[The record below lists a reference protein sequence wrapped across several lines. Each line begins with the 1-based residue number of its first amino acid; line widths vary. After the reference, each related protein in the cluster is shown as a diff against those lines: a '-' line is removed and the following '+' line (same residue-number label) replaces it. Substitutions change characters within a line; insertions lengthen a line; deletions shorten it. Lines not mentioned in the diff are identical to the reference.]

1 MGKPSLSSRAVSI
14 VLAASV
20 LWAAPGL
27 AAHAAAATIIRA
39 LPLSVSL
46 PSNVGAAG
54 ATAPSLS
61 AAPAALS
68 LGIAPALSAL
78 PAASLPPSSPLAAA
92 APAAA
97 AVPAPAAAL
106 ASRAAPALS
115 AVPAAS
121 DAPRP
126 AALGSA
132 RAAALPA
139 AAAAQPTILSRLFD
153 GAVTGA
159 GRLAMSVLPAAA
171 DGPDFELP
179 APGAGRARVTLS
191 FKAGIAPQNVEPILR
206 RLDQYYGFRLDA
218 APGAAADGK
227 VSVTGTVP
235 TSTVLALANA
245 KEVHEMVLVSGA
257 PDPSSNPRFT
267 AAASRLKKAMAP
279 APVREPFV
287 AATRK
292 VAELEKLAKT
302 DPEKAFAL
310 SSEYISGRG
319 ETRREVRI
327 AALRVLEAMPLE
339 KVLPF
344 YRKIMT
350 AYVEQPVQ
358 NAKASGTDSV
368 WYIQRAVL
376 LRFAREAAELKSSSD
391 AATLVKP
398 HYADR
403 NSSVRL
409 AAAAA
414 LRALGVEPGAENEYL
429 APAADK
435 SGANGPFE
443 TPPSVGSGINAS
455 PDPNVTIAPGIGKRL
470 MKALAIGA
478 AVAALLWGMISLSL
492 MNAPAH
498 APAPRP
504 AIVQSVTPPSPAAGA
519 PSISAAP
526 DAQAVP
532 SISAAPK
539 AEPSERQ
546 LLEQIAKS
554 EARIAQAQEDQLAA
568 QKAASKGG
576 GLFSGI
582 GGIII
587 NVLIFMGVFWLF
599 GKIFKRMRGGS
610 SGGASGA
617 NGMSASTEVKAE
629 VEKPTQ
635 RFSDIEG
642 IDESL
647 VDVQETLDY
656 LRDPARF
663 NRMGAKSPKGIL
675 FEGPPGT
682 GKTLM
687 ARALAGETNAAFF
700 AVSGSDFVELFVGM
714 GARRVRELIQ
724 KAANHKPAIVFIDE
738 IDAVGKAR
746 GNGMNGSDSE
756 REQTIN
762 ALLTGMDGFDNSG
775 GIIFVAATNRADTL
789 DPALLRPGRFDRK
802 IYVGKPHMGGR
813 EAIAT
818 IHAKD
823 KRLAPEL
830 DLMYVARRTAGL
842 AGADIQN
849 IMNEAALQAIR
860 RGADAIGMEDVDEAI
875 DRGTIGAKRSLPM
888 PAALR
893 ERVAYHEAG
902 HVLANMLHENPAV
915 RQRVNKFTIVPHG
928 SGALGFA
935 EMGSEEGDKYLY
947 TREELEARIDHAL
960 GGLVAE
966 KMIYGKSENI
976 PAEWSTG
983 PGSDLEM
990 ATNVARTM
998 VQTLGMGEE
1007 TGLAVTAPNQRDPMG
1022 RAPFGDAV
1030 AEKTWIEVNKILL
1043 ASYKRVTARLMRNR
1057 HVLEALTQAVL
1068 AKETLI
1074 GDQID
1079 EIVTKAGPVGPEDS
1093 PKN

>member
-1 MGKPSLSSRAVSI
+1 
-14 VLAASV
+14 
-20 LWAAPGL
+20 
-27 AAHAAAATIIRA
+27 
-39 LPLSVSL
+39 
-46 PSNVGAAG
+46 
-54 ATAPSLS
+54 S
-61 AAPAALS
+61 AR
-68 LGIAPALSAL
+68 
-78 PAASLPPSSPLAAA
+78 AAA
-92 APAAA
+92 APAPVAE
-97 AVPAPAAAL
+97 
-106 ASRAAPALS
+106 
-115 AVPAAS
+115 
-121 DAPRP
+121 
-126 AALGSA
+126 
-132 RAAALPA
+132 
-139 AAAAQPTILSRLFD
+139 QPTRLGRMFD
-153 GAVTGA
+153 GAMSGV
-159 GRLAMSVLPAAA
+159 RYAMSALPAAA
-171 DGPDFELP
+171 DGPDFEQP
-179 APGAGRARVTLS
+179 APAPGRARVTLAFDGAMS
-191 FKAGIAPQNVEPILR
+191 VTDLASTLR
-206 RLDQYYGFRLDA
+206 RLDQYFGFK
-218 APGAAADGK
+218 PEGSPK
-227 VSVTGTVP
+227 VAITQRSVTGTVP
-235 TSTVLALANA
+235 AGNVLALANA
-245 KEVHEMVLVSGA
+245 KGVKELAVLSGPPA
-257 PDPSSNPRFT
+257 PESGPRYK
-267 AAASRLKKAMAP
+267 AAAARLMKAVSPAP
-279 APVREPFV
+279 AAREPFA

-292 VAELEKLAKT
+292 VAELEKLTKS
-302 DPEKAFAL
+302 DPEKAYAL
-310 SSEYISGRG
+310 ATEYITGRA
-319 ETRREVRI
+319 ETRREVRL
-327 AALRVLEAMPLE
+327 AALRALEALPLS

-344 YRKIMT
+344 YQKILT
-350 AYVEQPVQ
+350 AYADARVQ
-358 NAKASGTDSV
+358 NAKAAGSDSV
-368 WYIQRAVL
+368 WYVQRAVL
-376 LRFAREAAELKSSSD
+376 LRLTREATEFKSASD
-391 AATLVKP
+391 AEGLLQAQ
-398 HYADR
+398 YQDR
-403 NSSVRL
+403 NPSVRL

-414 LRALGVEPGAENEYL
+414 LRAIGVEPGPENEYL
-429 APAADK
+429 APGAAPAKAGEDD
-435 SGANGPFE
+435 GPFATGPQSINSE
-443 TPPSVGSGINAS
+443 INAYNDPNAPVAPGWQKRLLKGAIAIAAGALVLWGLWTFSQNQKPTPP
-455 PDPNVTIAPGIGKRL
+455 
-470 MKALAIGA
+470 
-478 AVAALLWGMISLSL
+478 
-492 MNAPAH
+492 
-498 APAPRP
+498 PAPR
-504 AIVQSVTPPSPAAGA
+504 AAVTQTVQARTPSV
-519 PSISAAP
+519 SAAP
-526 DAQAVP
+526 AL
-532 SISAAPK
+532 SAATDH
-539 AEPSERQ
+539 Q
-546 LLEQIAKS
+546 LLENISKSEERIAK
-554 EARIAQAQEDQLAA
+554 AQEEQVAA
-568 QKAASKGG
+568 QQAAAKG

-582 GGIII
+582 GGMI
-587 NVLIFMGVFWLF
+587 LSAMIFMGVFWLF
-599 GKIFKRMRGGS
+599 GKIFKRGMG
-610 SGGASGA
+610 GGASGG
-617 NGMSASTEVKAE
+617 GMSAATATKSD

-663 NRMGAKSPKGIL
+663 TRMGARSPKGIL

-714 GARRVRELIQ
+714 GARRVRELIA

-746 GNGMNGSDSE
+746 GAGGMPGSNDE

-830 DLMYVARRTAGL
+830 DLMYLARRTAGL

-860 RGADAIGMEDVDEAI
+860 RGADAIGMQDVDEAI

-888 PAALR
+888 PDALKQR
-893 ERVAYHEAG
+893 IAYHEAG
-902 HVLANMLHENPAV
+902 HVLANMLNENEDV
-915 RQRVNKFTIVPHG
+915 RQKVNKFTIVPHG

-966 KMIYGKSENI
+966 KLIYGKSENI

-998 VQTLGMGEE
+998 VQTLGMGED
-1007 TGLAVTAPNQRDPMG
+1007 TGLAVTAPDRRDPMG

-1030 AEKTWIEVNKILL
+1030 AEKTWQEVNKILL
-1043 ASYKRVTARLMRNR
+1043 ASYKRVTERLTRNR

-1074 GDQID
+1074 GD
-1079 EIVTKAGPVGPEDS
+1079 EIEDVVRKAGPVP
-1093 PKN
+1093 PKAK